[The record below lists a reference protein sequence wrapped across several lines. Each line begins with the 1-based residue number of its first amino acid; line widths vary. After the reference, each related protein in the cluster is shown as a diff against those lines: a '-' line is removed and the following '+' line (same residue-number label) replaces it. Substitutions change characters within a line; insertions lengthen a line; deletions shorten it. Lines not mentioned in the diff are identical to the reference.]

1 VGTSHAIIAKM
12 AWRWHGGMADFRGKW
27 DASPENAN
35 IHATKVLSGM
45 ALAWMWGARAKVDA
59 KTVNAVSS
67 WGIASRRA
75 MH

>member
-1 VGTSHAIIAKM
+1 
-12 AWRWHGGMADFRGKW
+12 
-27 DASPENAN
+27 
-35 IHATKVLSGM
+35 M
-45 ALAWMWGARAKVDA
+45 ALAWMWGAREKVDA